1 MWFPFVGNIP
11 TGLIQS
17 ALLKARGGA
26 ERPLPAVP
34 SLRASAVSSIMS
46 LSPATPTSYNE
57 PNGHKR
63 RRTGEFEAAQ
73 FPNAQGGMGAV
84 EGGVTQQM
92 GPAQGPPPPTAHIPK
107 RGARACTNCRKGK
120 NRCEGEVSRLCLPS
134 RACKGPLGAASPPSS
149 RQLTS
154 TWSANPPGP
163 AFVVGSVSSMSA
175 QWYTVHL

>member
-1 MWFPFVGNIP
+1 MWFPFVDNIP
-11 TGLIQS
+11 TGSIQS

-134 RACKGPLGAASPPSS
+134 RACKGHSGRPPSPSS

-154 TWSANPPGP
+154 SGPPIRP
-163 AFVVGSVSSMSA
+163 AR
-175 QWYTVHL
+175 HLL